1 MKRLAWPVAIIA
13 AIVAADRITK
23 LYIRSAFSAF
33 EIHPVIPGI
42 FNIVHVE
49 NPGAAFGMLSD
60 SPSFW
65 SHLFLAC
72 VSLVEM
78 AIVAFLLWKPERA
91 GMRNTALLRVALS
104 LVFGGALGN
113 LWDRLFRG
121 TVTDFLQVFIGSYE
135 YPSFNVADSAVTI
148 GAVLLAIE
156 LLRSR
161 KPS

>member
-13 AIVAADRITK
+13 AIVVADRITK
-23 LYIRSAFSAF
+23 VYIRSAFSAF
-33 EIHPVIPGI
+33 EIHPVIPGV

-78 AIVAFLLWKPERA
+78 TIVAFLLWKPVRA
-91 GMRNTALLRVALS
+91 GMRDTALLRVSLS

-135 YPSFNVADSAVTI
+135 FPSFNVADSAVSI